1 VAEQDIMNARKEHLK
16 WLKEN
21 SIELYPA
28 QSGKSENIA
37 EIREKFE
44 QSGES
49 FDASVS
55 GRVTAVRLMGKA
67 AFAEIFSNGNK
78 IQIYIKRDEIPDDF
92 KVFKKTDIGDFAN
105 VSGFIFK
112 TKMGET
118 TLHVKKFTFL
128 CKSARPLPEKWHGLK
143 DEEQILRKRYLDILT
158 NERSRNNFKAR
169 SRVVTGIRKFLD
181 EKGFMEVETP
191 ILHGIAGG
199 AEAEPFKTHHN
210 ALDLDLNLRIAPELY
225 LKRLLVA
232 GYDKVYEMGRN
243 FRNEGISTRHNPE
256 FTMLELYQAYSDCQ
270 GMMTLCE
277 ELIKD
282 AALKAFPGGE
292 PAIDLNKPFR
302 RIAIFEAL
310 KEKTGINFEG
320 NLERGFLAETAAKL
334 NIECEK
340 DASPAKIFE
349 NISEGILLDGVT
361 EPVFMHD
368 FPEEFSPLAKPKAGT
383 KTADRFEL
391 YMNGMEIANAYSELN
406 DPVKQRE
413 HFQAQAE
420 IDSGKNIDEDFLEAL
435 EYGMPPA
442 GGLGIGIDRLVM
454 VLIKSSSVK
463 DVIILLIKSSSVK
476 DVIIFPQLKKK

>member
-1 VAEQDIMNARKEHLK
+1 MAEQDIMNARKEHLK

-21 SIELYPA
+21 SIELYPVL
-28 QSGKSENIA
+28 SGKSENIA
-37 EIREKFE
+37 QIKERFEKD
-44 QSGES
+44 GES

-78 IQIYIKRDEIPDDF
+78 IQMYIKRDEIPDDF
-92 KVFKKTDIGDFAN
+92 NVFKKTDIGDFAN
-105 VSGFIFK
+105 VSGFVFK

-118 TLHVKKFTFL
+118 TLHTKKFTFL

-169 SRVVTGIRKFLD
+169 SRVISGIRKFLD
-181 EKGFMEVETP
+181 EREFMEVETP

-199 AEAEPFKTHHN
+199 AEAEPFTTHHN
-210 ALDLDLNLRIAPELY
+210 ALDLDLSLRIAPELY

-232 GYDKVYEMGRN
+232 GYDRVYELGRN

-256 FTMLELYQAYSDCQ
+256 FTMLELYQAYSNCQ
-270 GMMTLCE
+270 GMMDLCE

-282 AALKAFPGGE
+282 AALRAFPGEE
-292 PAIDLNKPFR
+292 PAIDINKPFR
-302 RIAIFEAL
+302 RIAVFEAL
-310 KEKTGINFEG
+310 LEKTGINFEG
-320 NLERGFLAETAAKL
+320 NLERAFLAESAAKL
-334 NIECEK
+334 GIEFEK
-340 DASPAKIFE
+340 DASAPKIFE
-349 NISEGILLDGVT
+349 NLSEGILLEGVT

-368 FPEEFSPLAKPKAGT
+368 FPEEFSPLAKPKPGT
-383 KTADRFEL
+383 KIADRFEL

-406 DPVKQRE
+406 DPAKQRE
-413 HFQAQAE
+413 NFEAQVSDA
-420 IDSGKNIDEDFLEAL
+420 SVKNIDEDFLEAL

-454 VLIKSSSVK
+454 VLIKSA
-463 DVIILLIKSSSVK
+463 SVK